1 MNPTNDSGDEPLRLD
16 FERRLK
22 PQFHDSHIT
31 TDDRLLVYRELDDA
45 LGLTG
50 MVENELVD
58 LRRQERPAHAD
69 GIVSSVRLRP
79 S

>member
-1 MNPTNDSGDEPLRLD
+1 MNPTNDSGDEPLLLD

-22 PQFHDSHIT
+22 HQFPDCHIT

-45 LGLTG
+45 LDLTG
-50 MVENELVD
+50 MVGNELVD